1 MKALFFNYSEISWI
15 GWTPVMGESCIPANS
30 MRLKPI
36 VVADKVEASMIQFDK
51 GAYSSPHE
59 HADVQIGFCL
69 KGKVEFIIRDDSGE
83 WTQMVTAGMAYV
95 LPPNVA
101 HGERVLEDTEL
112 IEIWSP
118 SDRHKENAKKNGL
131 LIELE

>member
-1 MKALFFNYSEISWI
+1 MKAHFFKYSEIPWI
-15 GWTPVMGESCIPANS
+15 NWTPVMGESCIPAKS

-36 VVADKVEASMIQFDK
+36 GVADKVEASMIQFDK

-69 KGKVEFIIRDDSGE
+69 KGKFEFTIRDESGE
-83 WTQMVTAGMAYV
+83 WKQMITPGMAYV
-95 LPPNVA
+95 FPPNVA

-112 IEIWSP
+112 VEIWAP
-118 SDRHKENAKKNGL
+118 SERHYEEAKKNNL